1 MLSEES
7 YYNWGI
13 SITQDE
19 SICPELQG
27 FLTAVKRNPFV
38 HLIDIQKNDLGEAVI
53 IEIRT
58 ELPQRPP
65 VPIQRVERVAI
76 VISQINDIPPTVL
89 ALRKNFPET
98 LHQNLVKRGSPKSF
112 CLFEE
117 AYSEVRLRLT
127 PEMFLQRIANWL
139 ARAAVEE
146 LHQDNQPIEPLL
158 LTRNRI
164 IFDPKIFDLQKEDKQ
179 EIVVFSY
186 SEDPLLLRAVSV
198 DNIPNDLKK
207 KSFVLFPIDAPPW
220 HLRVIEYSPE
230 NFEELAALLNR
241 LQVDLESLV
250 REFVRDLLQSSNSKS
265 YLDKKVIMLLRLPKT
280 RAQDGPVEG
289 LPEFW
294 SFWVSATVEE
304 LSIQLG
310 IRAKQGKE
318 LGILLGPPISSDLD
332 KIKVLPLKPTY
343 ALDEQ
348 FARLL
353 SGVQESNQEI
363 VTIGAGALG
372 SQAILN
378 LARQGFGKWHIV
390 DPDFMLPHNL
400 SRHALT
406 SAFEGQPKS
415 IALSLEINQLLN
427 SKDVAT
433 PYPVDILGLADKS
446 SKLWKAMEKSD
457 LIIDFSTSRAV
468 SKFLVISPFRGRKIC
483 IFITASGNHLVALAE
498 GISARAPTL
507 EDLDYQLAATI
518 VDNPDLSNTY
528 SSPKFTSF
536 AGSCRDTSVQLAQ
549 DTVGMFAA
557 ISAKFIKSLATQDD
571 PLISVWAFD
580 NASLEVRCHQLTVF
594 GVKSS
599 EKNGWTVRIS
609 DQANREMQHYR
620 ASRLPNETGGVLL
633 GAFDVAHQIIYVSK
647 ALPSPEDSVEWPTTY
662 IRGMNGLKEKV
673 EGIKAI
679 TGNELSYVGEWH
691 SHPRKY
697 SNSPSELDLVA
708 HSILQQEMNIE
719 GLPGLM
725 LIKSDHRN
733 PYILL
738 NDS

>member
-19 SICPELQG
+19 STCPELKG

-65 VPIQRVERVAI
+65 VPIQRLERVAI

-98 LHQNLVKRGSPKSF
+98 LHQNLVKRGSPKSL

-117 AYSEVRLRLT
+117 TYPEVRLWLT
-127 PEMFLQRIANWL
+127 PEMLLQRIANWL

-164 IFDPKIFDLQKEDKQ
+164 IFDPKIFDLQKRDKQ

-198 DNIPNDLKK
+198 DNIPNDLRK
-207 KSFVLFPIDAPPW
+207 KSLVLFPIDAPPC
-220 HLRVIEYSPE
+220 HSRIIEYSPE
-230 NFEELAALLNR
+230 NFEELSALLNK

-250 REFVRDLLQSSNSKS
+250 REFVKDLLQSSNSKA
-265 YLDKKVIMLLRLPKT
+265 YLDKKVIILLRLPKT
-280 RAQDGPVEG
+280 RTQDGPVEG
-289 LPEFW
+289 IPEFW

-318 LGILLGPPISSDLD
+318 LGILLGPSISSDLD

-353 SGVQESNQEI
+353 SGVQESSQE
-363 VTIGAGALG
+363 VVAIGAGALG

-390 DPDFMLPHNL
+390 DPDFMLPHNF

-406 SAFEGQPKS
+406 SAFVGQPKS

-427 SKDVAT
+427 SNDVAT

-446 SKLWKAMEKSD
+446 SDLWKAMENSD

-468 SKFLVISPFRGRKIC
+468 SKFLAISPFNGRKIC
-483 IFITASGNHLVALAE
+483 IFITAGCNHLIALAE
-498 GISARAPTL
+498 GISARSPNL
-507 EDLDYQLAATI
+507 EDLNYQLAAPI
-518 VDNPDLSNTY
+518 VDNPVLS
-528 SSPKFTSF
+528 
-536 AGSCRDTSVQLAQ
+536 
-549 DTVGMFAA
+549 
-557 ISAKFIKSLATQDD
+557 
-571 PLISVWAFD
+571 
-580 NASLEVRCHQLTVF
+580 
-594 GVKSS
+594 
-599 EKNGWTVRIS
+599 
-609 DQANREMQHYR
+609 
-620 ASRLPNETGGVLL
+620 
-633 GAFDVAHQIIYVSK
+633 
-647 ALPSPEDSVEWPTTY
+647 
-662 IRGMNGLKEKV
+662 
-673 EGIKAI
+673 
-679 TGNELSYVGEWH
+679 
-691 SHPRKY
+691 
-697 SNSPSELDLVA
+697 
-708 HSILQQEMNIE
+708 
-719 GLPGLM
+719 
-725 LIKSDHRN
+725 
-733 PYILL
+733 
-738 NDS
+738 